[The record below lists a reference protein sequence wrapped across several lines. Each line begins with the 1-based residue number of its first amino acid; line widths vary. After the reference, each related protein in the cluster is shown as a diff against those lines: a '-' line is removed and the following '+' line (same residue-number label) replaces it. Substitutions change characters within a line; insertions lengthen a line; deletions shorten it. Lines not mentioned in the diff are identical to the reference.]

1 MEEKVL
7 TADFLEEFTAED
19 LLRLLNEKKYS
30 QLKEILSEMNEVNV
44 AELFEDLDS
53 KQLILLFRMLPK
65 DLAAEVFANFEKEK
79 QWEIINLITDKE
91 IKEIVE
97 ELFFDDIIDLIDEM
111 PANVVQKV
119 IRFSNADERKL
130 INQFLNYPDDSAGSL
145 MTIEFVHLHKE
156 DTVKQ
161 ALEHIRETG
170 LEKETV
176 YTCYVTDKSRRLEG
190 IVSLRKIVISPDDTL
205 IDDIMDTDVVSVR
218 THDDQETV
226 AQLFQKYGFI
236 ALPVVDNEDRLT
248 GIITV
253 DDVMDIME
261 QEATEDF
268 QLMAAMS
275 PEETP
280 YLETSVWR
288 LSMNRLPWLL
298 LLMISATFSGAI
310 MMHYEELLAQVAI
323 LTAFIP
329 MLMDTGGNTGSQA
342 STLVIRGLATGEL
355 EVQDWYRVLWKELR
369 VSLLVCCALAV
380 VNLVR
385 MLVFTKTSV
394 EVSATVSLTMILCVV
409 IAKLVGGILPMIAKR
424 LKLDPAIMAGPLIT
438 TLVDGI
444 SLFVYFNIARSI
456 MRLSI

>member
-369 VSLLVCCALAV
+369 VSLLVGCALAV

>member
-268 QLMAAMS
+268 QLMAAMR

-369 VSLLVCCALAV
+369 VSLLVGCALAV

>member
-7 TADFLEEFTAED
+7 TTDFMEEFTAED

-44 AELFEDLDS
+44 AEMFEELDS

-236 ALPVVDNEDRLT
+236 ALPVVDTEDRLT

-268 QLMAAMS
+268 QLMAAMR

-355 EVQDWYRVLWKELR
+355 DVQDWYRVLWKELR
-369 VSLLVCCALAV
+369 VSLLVGCALAV

>member
-7 TADFLEEFTAED
+7 TADFLEEFTSED
-19 LLRLLNEKKYS
+19 LLELLKEKKYPRI
-30 QLKEILSEMNEVNV
+30 KEILSEMNEVNV
-44 AELFEDLDS
+44 AEMFEELDS
-53 KQLILLFRMLPK
+53 KQLIVLFRMLPK

-97 ELFFDDIIDLIDEM
+97 ELFFDDMIDLIDEM

-119 IRFSNADERKL
+119 IRFSDADERKL

-156 DTVKQ
+156 DTVKR

-190 IVSLRKIVISPDDTL
+190 IVSLRKIVVSPDDTL
-205 IDDIMDTDVVSVR
+205 IDDIMDADVVSVR

-268 QLMAAMS
+268 QLMAAMR

-288 LSMNRLPWLL
+288 LSMNRIPWLL

-310 MMHYEELLAQVAI
+310 MMHYEELLAQVAV

-342 STLVIRGLATGEL
+342 STLIIRGLATGEL
-355 EVQDWYRVLWKELR
+355 EVQDWYRVMWKELR
-369 VSLLVCCALAV
+369 VSLLVGAALAA

-385 MLVFTKTSV
+385 MLVLTKTSMAV
-394 EVSATVSLTMILCVV
+394 AVTVSLTMVLCVL
-409 IAKLVGGILPMIAKR
+409 IAKLVGGILPMIAKK

-438 TLVDGI
+438 TVVDGI
-444 SLFVYFNIARSI
+444 SLFVYFNIARYV
-456 MRLSI
+456 MQLNM

>member
-7 TADFLEEFTAED
+7 TADFLDEFTSED
-19 LLRLLNEKKYS
+19 LLELLREKKYPRI
-30 QLKEILSEMNEVNV
+30 KEILSEMNEVNV
-44 AELFEDLDS
+44 AEMFEELDS
-53 KQLILLFRMLPK
+53 KQLIVLFRMLPK

-119 IRFSNADERKL
+119 IRFSDADERKL

-156 DTVKQ
+156 DTVKR

-190 IVSLRKIVISPDDTL
+190 IVSLRKIVVSSDDTL
-205 IDDIMDTDVVSVR
+205 IDDIMDADVVSVR

-268 QLMAAMS
+268 QLMAAMR

-288 LSMNRLPWLL
+288 LSMNRIPWLL

-310 MMHYEELLAQVAI
+310 MMHYEELLAQVAV

-369 VSLLVCCALAV
+369 VSLLVGLALSA

-385 MLVFTKTSV
+385 MLILTKTSTAV
-394 EVSATVSLTMILCVV
+394 AMTVSLTMMLCVL
-409 IAKLVGGILPMIAKR
+409 IAKLVGGILPMIAKK

-438 TLVDGI
+438 TVVDGI
-444 SLFVYFNIARSI
+444 SLFVYFNIARYV
-456 MRLSI
+456 MHLNM